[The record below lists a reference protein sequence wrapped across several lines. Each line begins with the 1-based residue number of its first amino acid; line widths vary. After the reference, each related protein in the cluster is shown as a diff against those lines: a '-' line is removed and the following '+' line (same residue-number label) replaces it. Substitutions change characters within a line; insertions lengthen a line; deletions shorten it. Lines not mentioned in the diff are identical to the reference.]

1 MTGCTFIVGSTFAVP
16 VTDIAILSGFDL
28 AMLHAHSLAATF
40 PAHSPLVTVL
50 IGQFVTWPTANIDL
64 TQFIPTESRPLNIG
78 K

>member
-1 MTGCTFIVGSTFAVP
+1 
-16 VTDIAILSGFDL
+16 
-28 AMLHAHSLAATF
+28 
-40 PAHSPLVTVL
+40 LVTVL